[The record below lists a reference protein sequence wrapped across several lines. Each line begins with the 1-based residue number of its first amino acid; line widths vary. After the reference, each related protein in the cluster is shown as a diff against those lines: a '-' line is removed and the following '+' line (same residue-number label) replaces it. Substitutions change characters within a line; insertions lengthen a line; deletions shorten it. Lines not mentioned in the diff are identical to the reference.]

1 MRCQRRPKVNDGRGF
16 QNTWRDLARLPPH
29 RRPIL
34 CASWLWVKRGVV
46 MLQDITLTL
55 RRFIGLFRQGTTLPW
70 SILAP
75 LAVLAVTW
83 PLLRVAMEDERA
95 AFMVGFV
102 LAMGLRFILR
112 VDGAIAL
119 TRTAI
124 STRATVILVLLFGPG
139 VLAGLIWLG
148 EPIWCQRFLSLYF
161 LIMAALY
168 VLDVIDGRHAMVR
181 YFLPADRNR
190 GADALMTRVMA
201 IYQMSLLLLN
211 ETLISQV
218 PLTVWLVYFGL
229 LPMLSHR
236 LLVALVQT
244 VDEAYAK
251 GYGRL

>member
-1 MRCQRRPKVNDGRGF
+1 
-16 QNTWRDLARLPPH
+16 
-29 RRPIL
+29 
-34 CASWLWVKRGVV
+34 

-55 RRFIGLFRQGTTLPW
+55 GRFIRLFRLRTTLPW
-70 SILAP
+70 SIMTP

-83 PLLRVAMEDERA
+83 PLLRVALEDERA
-95 AFMVGFV
+95 AFMVGFI
-102 LAMGLRFILR
+102 LAMGLRFILQMDR
-112 VDGAIAL
+112 SVAL
-119 TRTAI
+119 TKTVI
-124 STRATVILVLLFGPG
+124 STRATVVLALLFGPG
-139 VLAGLIWLG
+139 VLALLIWIG
-148 EPIWCQRFLSLYF
+148 QPIWCQRFLSLYF

-236 LLVALVQT
+236 LLVALVRT

>member
-1 MRCQRRPKVNDGRGF
+1 
-16 QNTWRDLARLPPH
+16 
-29 RRPIL
+29 
-34 CASWLWVKRGVV
+34 

-55 RRFIGLFRQGTTLPW
+55 RRFIGLFRLKSAVQW

-75 LAVLAVTW
+75 MAVLAVTW
-83 PLLRVAMEDERA
+83 PLLRVALEDERA
-95 AFMVGFV
+95 AFMVGFI
-102 LAMGLRFILR
+102 LAMGLRFILQ
-112 VDGAIAL
+112 VDGTIAM

-124 STRATVILVLLFGPG
+124 SKRTAVILALLFGPG
-139 VLAGLIWLG
+139 VLGGLIWLG

-181 YFLPADRNR
+181 HFLPSERNR
-190 GADALMTRVMA
+190 GSDALMTRVMA

-211 ETLISQV
+211 ETLIAQA

-236 LLVALVQT
+236 VLLALVRT